1 MSINEIEIPKY
12 SLGEELWNAISHG
25 LGALFSIVALILMM
39 IKVAPT
45 GDPFSIIAVL
55 IYGIS
60 LIFLFTVSCVYH
72 SLAKNNGKRVMRI
85 MDHNMIFLLVAGS
98 YTPYILVALRNIN
111 IWGWGTGVVS
121 YIILAIVWA
130 CCILGTVFNSINIKK
145 YAWLS
150 MIFYL
155 FAGWVI
161 IVAIVYL
168 WDAIGVV
175 GTILLISSGVAY
187 SLGSILYGLGK
198 KIKYMHTIFHFFVLI
213 AAILM
218 FISIYCFV
226 L

>member
-25 LGALFSIVALILMM
+25 LGALFSIVAFILMM

-150 MIFYL
+150 MICYL

-168 WDAIGVV
+168 WNAIGVV

>member
-25 LGALFSIVALILMM
+25 LGALFSIVAFILMM

-150 MIFYL
+150 MICYL